1 MPKQQPPIKPQTIA
15 LICVLAVALLFAAS
29 IAISVAVVQSE
40 HATPAEPN
48 DQ

>member
-1 MPKQQPPIKPQTIA
+1 MRKQPTIKPQTIA

-29 IAISVAVVQSE
+29 IGISVAVVQAE
-40 HATPAEPN
+40 HVAPTQPN